1 MPHSPLHAV
10 DVPSTVACKMAL
22 DADGAKLL
30 AYAVSNHYWYQVFV
44 DELPVWGMVGEI
56 VAVRTGCSLSR
67 ARPSVGT
74 PRPPPPVAQDEDAIK
89 ELESHAEKPHGI
101 AEATFLYTHKNL

>member
-1 MPHSPLHAV
+1 MHTHSHPLPLNALV

-56 VAVRTGCSLSR
+56 VAVSRKPQVIQHSAPFALSTTLVF
-67 ARPSVGT
+67 S
-74 PRPPPPVAQDEDAIK
+74 
-89 ELESHAEKPHGI
+89 
-101 AEATFLYTHKNL
+101 